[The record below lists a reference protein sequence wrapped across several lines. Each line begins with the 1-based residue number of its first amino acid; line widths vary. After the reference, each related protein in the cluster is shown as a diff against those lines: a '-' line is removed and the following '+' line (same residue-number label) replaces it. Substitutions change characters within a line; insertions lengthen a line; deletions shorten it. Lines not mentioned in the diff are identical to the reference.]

1 MRIVHVITTLGV
13 GGAEKHLLWLTEG
26 QVARGH
32 EVSVVYLKGDGEL
45 RAAFEARGV
54 AVERVPMEGLARAPL
69 ALAALVRRLRALAA
83 DVVHTHLLKADMV
96 GAVAAR
102 LARVRTV
109 VASKHNDERPLLNL
123 PVGLLHGL
131 VSRLDDRIVVLS
143 DHVGDFVARHGRVRA
158 SRIRRVY
165 YGVDPSRLQPSR
177 PRADVRAALGLR
189 EDHKVLVCVA
199 RFAPQKD
206 HATLLRALAQIADE
220 DVVLLLVGGDPFG
233 DGEARAR
240 ALAEELRVAH
250 RVRFCG
256 IRDDVP
262 DLLGASDAFVMA
274 SRWEGLGLVFLEAMA
289 VGLPIVAT
297 RVSAVPEVVVE
308 DQTGWLVPPGN
319 YIAMAAALRM
329 LFVYESEAR
338 RRGAAGRERLAAAFG
353 LPRMI
358 DEVLAV
364 YEEARA

>member
-1 MRIVHVITTLGV
+1 MRIVHLVTTLGV

-26 QVARGH
+26 QRERGH
-32 EVSVVYLKGDGEL
+32 EVRVLYLKGEGEL
-45 RAAFEARGV
+45 REAFEAQGV
-54 AVERVPMEGLARAPL
+54 PVDVVPMERAAAAPRALL
-69 ALAALVRRLRALAA
+69 ALAARLRALGP
-83 DVVHTHLLKADMV
+83 DLVHTHLLKADML

-102 LARVRTV
+102 LAGVPAV
-109 VASKHNDERPLLNL
+109 VASKHNDERPLLCW
-123 PVGLLHGL
+123 PAGLVHGL
-131 VSRLDDRIVVLS
+131 VTTLVDRVVVLS
-143 DHVGDFVARHGRVRA
+143 DHVGRFVGRHGRVPARK
-158 SRIRRVY
+158 IRRVY
-165 YGVDPSRLQPSR
+165 YGVDPERLQPAR
-177 PRADVRAALGLR
+177 PRASVRAELGLR

-206 HATLLRALAQIADE
+206 HPTLLRAVAQLADE

-240 ALAEELRVAH
+240 ALAEQLGIAGQ
-250 RVRFCG
+250 VRFCG

-262 DLLGASDAFVMA
+262 DLLGASDVFVMA
-274 SRWEGLGLVFLEAMA
+274 SSWEGLGLVFLEAMA

-308 DQTGWLVPPGN
+308 DETGWLVTPRN

-329 LFVYESEAR
+329 VFVYPREAAR
-338 RRGAAGRERLAAAFG
+338 RGPAGRARLEQVFG

-358 DEVLAV
+358 DEIEAV
-364 YEEARA
+364 YAEARA